1 MYFIERNWK
10 DGVDLSLACALGPCK
25 HSSTEVGDE
34 DNDKAGD
41 LVKTQTE
48 DK

>member
-1 MYFIERNWK
+1 MYFIERNWR

-25 HSSTEVGDE
+25 HSSTEVRGE
-34 DNDKAGD
+34 DNDGVGD
-41 LVKTQTE
+41 LVKIRTE